1 MTPTS
6 PRHIDGAEFRD
17 LVDYRDAV
25 VALEAAFGRLGDY
38 GSLHREHLPVPDGEL
53 LLMPAHGPEG
63 VGVKLVTLNPANRGK
78 ALPLIHGVYVMF
90 APGTLAAEATL
101 DGAAL
106 TAMRTAAVSALATR
120 HLAREDARHLVV
132 FGAGA
137 QAAAHI
143 DAMCAVRPI
152 EQVTIVGTGSPRTQE
167 LRRSVSARG
176 LRCELGTPAD
186 VARADIICTCTTSP
200 TPLFAGEQ
208 VAPGAHV
215 NAIGAYQP
223 TNRELDGTLLA
234 TAQIVVETRASALA
248 EAGDVI
254 LAIAEGRLNAAD
266 LIELRDVVCGTA
278 GRRTDETVTVFK
290 SVGLGLEDLV
300 VARTALRRLAGRA
313 VDGRVAP

>member
-1 MTPTS
+1 MTTTS
-6 PRHIDGAEFRD
+6 PRHIDGVEFLD
-17 LVDYRDAV
+17 LVRYPDAV
-25 VALEAAFGRLGDY
+25 VALESAFSRLGDY
-38 GSLHREHLPVPDGEL
+38 GSVRRQHLPVSDGDL

-63 VGVKLVTLNPANRGK
+63 VGVKLVTVNPANRDK
-78 ALPLIHGVYVMF
+78 DLPLIHGIYVMF

-120 HLAREDARHLVV
+120 HLARPDARRLVV
-132 FGAGA
+132 FGAGP

-143 DAMCAVRPI
+143 EAMCAVRPI
-152 EQVTIVGTGSPRTQE
+152 EHVIIVGTGSPRTDQ

-176 LRCELGTPAD
+176 IRCELGTPAD
-186 VARADIICTCTTSP
+186 VARADIICTCTTSA

-223 TNRELDGTLLA
+223 ANRELDGSLLA
-234 TAQIVVETRASALA
+234 AARVVVETRASALA

-254 LAIAEGRLNAAD
+254 LAIAEGWLDAAD

-278 GRRTDETVTVFK
+278 GRSADDTVTVFK
-290 SVGLGLEDLV
+290 SVGLALEDLV
-300 VARTALRRLAGRA
+300 VARTALRRLAVRPAGGRM
-313 VDGRVAP
+313 AP